1 MFSSRTRNLI
11 LIDTHVLAWIVWRE
25 PIAPVARTAVA
36 AAAAAKTLFV
46 SAVSA
51 WEIGVLT
58 AKSRIAL
65 DEPLESWWRDAVASA
80 GLVELSLDSR
90 AARESTRLPG
100 AFHADPADRFLV
112 ATARANGLTLV
123 TADKSI
129 LAYAKA
135 GHVKAL
141 RAR

>member
-1 MFSSRTRNLI
+1 LI
-11 LIDTHVLAWIVWRE
+11 LIDTHVLAWMVWNE
-25 PIAPVARTAVA
+25 PIAPAARATLA
-36 AAAAAKTLFV
+36 AASPARKLFV

-51 WEIGVLT
+51 WEFGVLT
-58 AKSRIAL
+58 AKNRLSL
-65 DEPLESWWRDAVASA
+65 DEPLESWWRDAINST
-80 GLVELSLDSR
+80 GLVELPLDSQ

-100 AFHADPADRFLV
+100 TFHADPADRFLV
-112 ATARANGLTLV
+112 ATARVHDLTLA
-123 TADKSI
+123 TADKHI

>member
-1 MFSSRTRNLI
+1 MSSSRTRNLI
-11 LIDTHVLAWIVWRE
+11 LIDTHVLAWIAWCE
-25 PIAPVARTAVA
+25 PIAPAARSAIA
-36 AAAAAKTLFV
+36 AASAANALYV

-51 WEIGVLT
+51 WELGVLT
-58 AKSRIAL
+58 AKNRIAL

-80 GLVELSLDSR
+80 GLVELPLDSA

-100 AFHADPADRFLV
+100 AFLADPADRFLL
-112 ATARANGLTLV
+112 ATARTNDLTLV

-135 GHVKAL
+135 GHVKAI